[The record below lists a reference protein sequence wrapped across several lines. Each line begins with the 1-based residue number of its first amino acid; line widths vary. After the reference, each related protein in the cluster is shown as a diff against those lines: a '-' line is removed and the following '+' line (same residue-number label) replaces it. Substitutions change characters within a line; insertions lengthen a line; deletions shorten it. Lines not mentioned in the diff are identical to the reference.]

1 MRRKQLFALTKQ
13 EIKIAIR
20 SKYIIIAFIIMPLF
34 LWALQGGLQYFIV
47 LNVEGDD
54 DTPLYEGDT
63 IYVSNLDTGNGTLNY
78 GNLLVSDMI
87 ALTGN
92 VNSSLYRSNIDPQS
106 YAGSSYDEAQGLV
119 LSDNISPI
127 VFIPENFTELINS
140 YNGSNIPAYV
150 YIFFKPNHQ
159 TFGNTLQFELWQITS
174 QSPYTVYTVIKAS
187 TANMVSVTYEGE
199 ENAAN
204 PLTTGFLSYIL
215 ILLTVMAPAPFVSA
229 SFAGEREKRT
239 LEALLALPMRKFDVL
254 SAKLLAGMVLIG
266 IFAFF
271 NLVGI
276 FIYDFLMNNVVAE
289 VDTDLVFGFDLSFQ
303 TVISILGMITLSA
316 FIAIGIGISI
326 ASLAK
331 NSRTSETAYMTVM
344 MAPALII
351 GMMSLLGLLPNE
363 WSLLHLIPW
372 THAIQVMNK
381 GMFPATYEHLTLTGS
396 VMLDIIVHLSYLLF
410 FVLLSVFVAS
420 KIFARESILKS

>member
-1 MRRKQLFALTKQ
+1 MHSLVVSTQLSGYLL
-13 EIKIAIR
+13 
-20 SKYIIIAFIIMPLF
+20 SK
-34 LWALQGGLQYFIV
+34 
-47 LNVEGDD
+47 
-54 DTPLYEGDT
+54 
-63 IYVSNLDTGNGTLNY
+63 NY

-106 YAGSSYDEAQGLV
+106 YAGSNYEEARGLV
-119 LSDNISPI
+119 LSDNVSPI
-127 VFIPENFTELINS
+127 VVIPENFTEWINS
-140 YNGSNIPAYV
+140 YNGSNIPALV
-150 YIFFKPNHQ
+150 YILFQPNHQ
-159 TFGNTLQFELWQITS
+159 TFGNTVQFEIWQITS
-174 QSPYTVYTVIKAS
+174 QPPYTVYTVIKAS
-187 TANMVSVTYEGE
+187 TANMIVVTYEGE
-199 ENAAN
+199 EEAAN

-239 LEALLALPMRKFDVL
+239 LEALIALPIRKFDIL

-271 NLVGI
+271 NLIGI
-276 FIYDFLMNNVVAE
+276 FIYDFLMKKVAE
-289 VDTDLVFGFDLSFQ
+289 QAGSDLAFGFDLSFQ
-303 TVISILGMITLSA
+303 TIISILGMITLSA

-326 ASLAK
+326 ASLTK
-331 NSRTSETAYMTVM
+331 DSRTSETAYMAIM

-351 GMMSLLGLLPNE
+351 GMMSLLGLLPNK

-381 GMFPATYEHLTLTGS
+381 GMFPGTYTHLTLTGS
-396 VMLDIIVHLSYLLF
+396 VLLDIVVHLAFLLF
-410 FVLLSVFVAS
+410 YVILSIFIAS
-420 KIFARESILKS
+420 KIFGRESILKS

>member
-1 MRRKQLFALTKQ
+1 MRRKQIFALSKQ

-20 SKYIIIAFIIMPLF
+20 SKYIIIAFIIVPLF
-34 LWALQGGLQYFIV
+34 LWAFQGGLQYFIV
-47 LNVEGDD
+47 MTMGGDD
-54 DTPLYEGDT
+54 DTPIYEGDT
-63 IYVSNLDTGNGTLNY
+63 IFVSNLDSGNGTHNY
-78 GNLLVSDMI
+78 GNSLVSDMI

-92 VNSSLYRSNIDPQS
+92 ENSSLYRSNIDPQS

-119 LSDNISPI
+119 LSDNVSPI
-127 VFIPENFTELINS
+127 VVIPENFTELINS
-140 YNGSNIPAYV
+140 YNGSNIPAFV

-159 TFGNTLQFELWQITS
+159 TFGNTLQFELWQIVS
-174 QSPYTVYTVIKAS
+174 QPPYTVYTMIKAS

-199 ENAAN
+199 EGAAN
-204 PLTTGFLSYIL
+204 PMTTGFLSYIL

-239 LEALLALPMRKFDVL
+239 LEALLALPIRKFDVL

-271 NLVGI
+271 NLIGL
-276 FIYDFLMNNVVAE
+276 FIYDFIMKKVVE
-289 VDTDLVFGFDLSFQ
+289 QVDSDLVFGFDLSFR
-303 TVISILGMITLSA
+303 TVISILGMIILSA

-326 ASLAK
+326 ASLTK
-331 NSRTSETAYMTVM
+331 DSRTSETAYMAVM

-351 GMMSLLGLLPNE
+351 GFMSLLGLLPNE
-363 WSLLHLIPW
+363 WSPLHLIPW

-381 GMFPATYEHLTLTGS
+381 GMFPGTYAHLTLTGS
-396 VMLDIIVHLSYLLF
+396 VLLDIVVHLAYLLF
-410 FVLLSVFVAS
+410 FVIMSIFIAS
-420 KIFARESILKS
+420 KIFGRESILKS